1 MVDGGGDGL
10 GPSLSLGEV
19 DYYGPLCLEH
29 DLAAV

>member
-19 DYYGPLCLEH
+19 DYYGSLCLEH